1 MTIFKGSVNFVYD
14 AGLNNI
20 IYWSNVFVF
29 MCKSTLSIERD
40 CVCAMTF
47 FMSCNPCWHNV
58 VFANYCMSIFC
69 FSAGR
74 PPWYNLHGELKEPF
88 VIGVLYQNI

>member
-1 MTIFKGSVNFVYD
+1 MFKGSVNFVYD

-20 IYWSNVFVF
+20 IYWSNVFIL
-29 MCKSTLSIERD
+29 MCDSTLSIERD
-40 CVCAMTF
+40 CVCAMTLF
-47 FMSCNPCWHNV
+47 TSCNLCWHNV
-58 VFANYCMSIFC
+58 VTVCQHFV